1 VTSVNRVS
9 SMLRAF
15 VIQFDADVNIQERR
29 IAGRAEHLWT
39 GEVAHFTSLEE
50 LLRFVENR
58 IEVDR
63 TVEGSPNAEE
73 CQQ

>member
-1 VTSVNRVS
+1 
-9 SMLRAF
+9 MLRAF
-15 VIQFDADVNIQERR
+15 VVQFDADVNIGERR
-29 IAGRAEHLWT
+29 IAGRAEHVWT